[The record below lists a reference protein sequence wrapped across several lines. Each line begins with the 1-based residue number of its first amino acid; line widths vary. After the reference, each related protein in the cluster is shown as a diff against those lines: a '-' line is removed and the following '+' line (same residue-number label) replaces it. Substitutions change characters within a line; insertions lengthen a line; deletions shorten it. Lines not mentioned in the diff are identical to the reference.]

1 MPLPAG
7 PVVGTC
13 GFGYPEWRGR
23 FYPPELG
30 PGEWLGFYAQVFEA
44 VELDGTF
51 YRPPEPAQVAVWAE
65 ALPDRFAVA
74 AKVPRAITHEV
85 RLEGE
90 AAAAMLR
97 AFARALQPLGDRL
110 LAVVL
115 QLPPSLDAGEGR
127 ERLARLLGGR
137 PDGLPVVVEVRHPSW
152 DRPWLAE
159 LLAAAGA
166 GLVLAERPAPWEPS
180 GRGTPSGS
188 AGPPRPDPPGRSTGA
203 PPWGSSDPSGPTGA
217 PPWGSPDP
225 AGGAPWPGQARAAP
239 GQAPYLRL
247 LGDRRATPVI
257 GRPVRDRS
265 ADLDRWAA
273 LLAVPG
279 PGGAMQATA
288 RRPAAAFANNRF
300 EGAAFD
306 TAAALR
312 RRLGQGS
319 LEPRDLWPAPPLPGL
334 EP

>member
-23 FYPPELG
+23 FYPPELS

-65 ALPDRFAVA
+65 SLPDRFAVA
-74 AKVPRAITHEV
+74 ASGPRAVTHEA

-90 AAAAMLR
+90 AAAGMLR
-97 AFARALQPLGDRL
+97 AFARALDPLGDRL

-137 PDGLPVVVEVRHPSW
+137 PDGLPVVVEVRHRSW

-159 LLAAAGA
+159 LLDAAGA
-166 GLVLAERPAPWEPS
+166 GLVLADRPGVPS
-180 GRGTPSGS
+180 WPTQAGAGRG
-188 AGPPRPDPPGRSTGA
+188 AV
-203 PPWGSSDPSGPTGA
+203 
-217 PPWGSPDP
+217 
-225 AGGAPWPGQARAAP
+225 
-239 GQAPYLRL
+239 PYLRL

-257 GRPVRDRS
+257 GRPVRDRA

-273 LLAVPG
+273 LLA
-279 PGGAMQATA
+279 GGAARATA

-312 RRLGQGS
+312 RRLGQRPPA
-319 LEPRDLWPAPPLPGL
+319 PRELWPAPPLPGL

>member
-7 PVVGTC
+7 PLVGTC

-30 PGEWLGFYAQVFEA
+30 PGEWLGFYARVFEA

-51 YRPPEPAQVAVWAE
+51 YRPPERAQVAVWADS
-65 ALPDRFAVA
+65 LPDRFAVA
-74 AKVPRAITHEV
+74 AKVPRAITHEA

-90 AAAAMLR
+90 PAAGMLR
-97 AFARALQPLGDRL
+97 AFARALDPFGDRL

-127 ERLARLLGGR
+127 DRLARLLGTR
-137 PDGLPVVVEVRHPSW
+137 PKGLPVVVEVRHRSW
-152 DRPWLAE
+152 DRPWLPE
-159 LLAAAGA
+159 LLEAAGA
-166 GLVLAERPAPWEPS
+166 GLVLADRPGEDPWP
-180 GRGTPSGS
+180 T
-188 AGPPRPDPPGRSTGA
+188 PPGPVG
-203 PPWGSSDPSGPTGA
+203 
-217 PPWGSPDP
+217 
-225 AGGAPWPGQARAAP
+225 
-239 GQAPYLRL
+239 YLRL

-265 ADLDRWAA
+265 ADLDRWAG
-273 LLAVPG
+273 LLA
-279 PGGAMQATA
+279 PGGTGSSGQPAT
-288 RRPAAAFANNRF
+288 AFANNRF

-312 RRLGQGS
+312 RRLGQPTPD
-319 LEPRDLWPAPPLPGL
+319 PRELWPEPPLPGL

>member
-23 FYPPELG
+23 FYPPELA

-65 ALPDRFAVA
+65 SLPDRFAVA
-74 AKVPRAITHEV
+74 AKVPRAVTHEA
-85 RLEGE
+85 RLEGG
-90 AAAAMLR
+90 AAAGMLR
-97 AFARALQPLGDRL
+97 AFARALDPLGDRL

-137 PDGLPVVVEVRHPSW
+137 PDGLPVVVEVRHRSW

-159 LLAAAGA
+159 LLDAAGA
-166 GLVLAERPAPWEPS
+166 GLVLADR
-180 GRGTPSGS
+180 
-188 AGPPRPDPPGRSTGA
+188 
-203 PPWGSSDPSGPTGA
+203 
-217 PPWGSPDP
+217 
-225 AGGAPWPGQARAAP
+225 PGQPSWPEQGARP
-239 GQAPYLRL
+239 GAVPYLRL

-257 GRPVRDRS
+257 GRPVRDRA

-273 LLAVPG
+273 LLA
-279 PGGAMQATA
+279 GGATRGTA

-312 RRLGQGS
+312 RRLGQPTPD
-319 LEPRDLWPAPPLPGL
+319 PRELWPEPPLPGL

>member
-1 MPLPAG
+1 VPLPPG

-23 FYPPELG
+23 FYPPDLPAGEL
-30 PGEWLGFYAQVFEA
+30 LGFYARVFEA

-65 ALPDRFAVA
+65 ALPERFAVA
-74 AKVPRAITHEV
+74 AKVPRAITHEA

-97 AFARALQPLGDRL
+97 SFAGALEPLGDRL

-137 PDGLPVVVEVRHPSW
+137 PDGLPVVVEVRHRSW
-152 DRPWLAE
+152 DRPWLPA
-159 LLAAAGA
+159 LLAASGA
-166 GLVLAERPAPWEPS
+166 GLVLAQR
-180 GRGTPSGS
+180 
-188 AGPPRPDPPGRSTGA
+188 PGRL
-203 PPWGSSDPSGPTGA
+203 
-217 PPWGSPDP
+217 
-225 AGGAPWPGQARAAP
+225 PWPARAATA
-239 GQAPYLRL
+239 GYLRL

-257 GRPVRDRS
+257 GRPVRDQ
-265 ADLDRWAA
+265 AAELDRWAA
-273 LLAVPG
+273 LLAEAARG
-279 PGGAMQATA
+279 NGGAG
-288 RRPAAAFANNRF
+288 RRPTAAFVNNRF

-306 TAAALR
+306 TALALR
-312 RRLGQGS
+312 RRLGQPIPR
-319 LEPRDLWPAPPLPGL
+319 PRDLWPAPPLPGL

>member
-1 MPLPAG
+1 VPLPAG

-13 GFGYPEWRGR
+13 GFAYPEWRGR
-23 FYPPELG
+23 FYPPELA

-51 YRPPEPAQVAVWAE
+51 YRPPEAAQVAVWAE

-74 AKVPRAITHEV
+74 AKVPRAITHEA

-90 AAAAMLR
+90 AATGMLR
-97 AFARALQPLGDRL
+97 AFAHALGPLGDRL

-127 ERLARLLGGR
+127 DRLARLLGGR
-137 PDGLPVVVEVRHPSW
+137 PEGLPMVVEVRHRSW
-152 DRPWLAE
+152 DRPWLPE
-159 LLAAAGA
+159 LLAATGA
-166 GLVLAERPAPWEPS
+166 GLVLADRPGEPPWP
-180 GRGTPSGS
+180 
-188 AGPPRPDPPGRSTGA
+188 AAPPGGVR
-203 PPWGSSDPSGPTGA
+203 
-217 PPWGSPDP
+217 
-225 AGGAPWPGQARAAP
+225 
-239 GQAPYLRL
+239 YLRL
-247 LGDRRATPVI
+247 LGDRRGTPVI
-257 GRPVRDRS
+257 GRPVRDRA

-273 LLAVPG
+273 LLATPAD
-279 PGGAMQATA
+279 GAAPSAA

-312 RRLGQGS
+312 RRLGQPAPA
-319 LEPRDLWPAPPLPGL
+319 PRELWPAPPLPGL

>member
-13 GFGYPEWRGR
+13 GFGYPQWRGR
-23 FYPPELG
+23 FYPPELA
-30 PGEWLGFYAQVFEA
+30 PAEWLGFYARVFEA

-74 AKVPRAITHEV
+74 AKVPRAITHEA

-90 AAAAMLR
+90 AAAGMLR
-97 AFARALQPLGDRL
+97 AFAHALGPFGDRL

-127 ERLARLLGGR
+127 ERLARLLAGR
-137 PDGLPVVVEVRHPSW
+137 PDGLPVVVEVRNHSW
-152 DRPWLAE
+152 DRPWLPA
-159 LLAAAGA
+159 LLASSGA
-166 GLVLAERPAPWEPS
+166 GLVLADRPGEPPWPAS
-180 GRGTPSGS
+180 
-188 AGPPRPDPPGRSTGA
+188 PPRGMG
-203 PPWGSSDPSGPTGA
+203 
-217 PPWGSPDP
+217 
-225 AGGAPWPGQARAAP
+225 
-239 GQAPYLRL
+239 YLRL

-257 GRPVRDRS
+257 GRPVRGR
-265 ADLDRWAA
+265 AAELDRWAA
-273 LLAVPG
+273 LLGRATPG
-279 PGGAMQATA
+279 DGAAPG
-288 RRPAAAFANNRF
+288 RPAAAFANNRF

-312 RRLGQGS
+312 RRLGQPTPA
-319 LEPRDLWPAPPLPGL
+319 PRELWPAPPLPGL

>member
-51 YRPPEPAQVAVWAE
+51 YRPPEAAQVAVWAE

-74 AKVPRAITHEV
+74 AKVPRAITHEA

-90 AAAAMLR
+90 AAAGMLR
-97 AFARALQPLGDRL
+97 AFARALGPLGDRL

-115 QLPPSLDAGEGR
+115 QLPPSLDADEGR
-127 ERLARLLGGR
+127 DRLARLLDGR
-137 PDGLPVVVEVRHPSW
+137 PDALPVVVEVRHRSW
-152 DRPWLAE
+152 DRPWLQE
-159 LLAAAGA
+159 LLAATGA
-166 GLVLAERPAPWEPS
+166 GLVLADRPGEPPWP
-180 GRGTPSGS
+180 
-188 AGPPRPDPPGRSTGA
+188 AVPPGGV
-203 PPWGSSDPSGPTGA
+203 G
-217 PPWGSPDP
+217 
-225 AGGAPWPGQARAAP
+225 
-239 GQAPYLRL
+239 YLRL
-247 LGDRRATPVI
+247 LGDRRGTPVI
-257 GRPVRDRS
+257 GRPVRDR
-265 ADLDRWAA
+265 AAELDRWAA
-273 LLAVPG
+273 LLATAAPA
-279 PGGAMQATA
+279 GGAAPAATA
-288 RRPAAAFANNRF
+288 GRPAAAFANNRF

-312 RRLGQGS
+312 RRLGQPAPT
-319 LEPRDLWPAPPLPGL
+319 PRELWPAPPLPGL

>member
-13 GFGYPEWRGR
+13 GFAYPEWRGR
-23 FYPPELG
+23 FYPPELA

-44 VELDGTF
+44 LELDGTF
-51 YRPPEPAQVAVWAE
+51 YRPPEATQVAVWAE

-74 AKVPRAITHEV
+74 AKVPRAITHEA

-90 AAAAMLR
+90 PAAGMLR
-97 AFARALQPLGDRL
+97 AFAHALQPLGDRL

-127 ERLARLLGGR
+127 DRLARLLGGR
-137 PDGLPVVVEVRHPSW
+137 PDGLPVVVEVRHRSW
-152 DRPWLAE
+152 DRPWLQE

-166 GLVLAERPAPWEPS
+166 GLVVADRPGE
-180 GRGTPSGS
+180 
-188 AGPPRPDPPGRSTGA
+188 
-203 PPWGSSDPSGPTGA
+203 
-217 PPWGSPDP
+217 
-225 AGGAPWPGQARAAP
+225 APWPAAP
-239 GQAPYLRL
+239 PGGVRYLRL
-247 LGDRRATPVI
+247 LGDRRGTPVI
-257 GRPVRDRS
+257 GRPVRDR
-265 ADLDRWAA
+265 AAELDRWAA
-273 LLAVPG
+273 LLATGADG
-279 PGGAMQATA
+279 PGSA
-288 RRPAAAFANNRF
+288 RPPAAFANNRF

-312 RRLGQGS
+312 RRLGQPAPA
-319 LEPRDLWPAPPLPGL
+319 PRELWPAPPLPGL

>member
-1 MPLPAG
+1 VRAPDRRRDPGGRSIPLPAG

-30 PGEWLGFYAQVFEA
+30 PGEWLGFYAKVFEA

-51 YRPPEPAQVAVWAE
+51 YRPPEQAQVAVWADS
-65 ALPDRFAVA
+65 LPDRFAVA
-74 AKVPRAITHEV
+74 AKVPRAITHEA

-90 AAAAMLR
+90 PAAGMLR
-97 AFARALQPLGDRL
+97 AFARALGPFGDRL

-127 ERLARLLGGR
+127 DRLARLLGAR
-137 PDGLPVVVEVRHPSW
+137 PEGLPVVVEVRHRSW
-152 DRPWLAE
+152 DRPWLPE
-159 LLAAAGA
+159 LLEAEGA
-166 GLVLAERPAPWEPS
+166 GLVLADRPGEDPWPAP
-180 GRGTPSGS
+180 
-188 AGPPRPDPPGRSTGA
+188 AGPVG
-203 PPWGSSDPSGPTGA
+203 
-217 PPWGSPDP
+217 
-225 AGGAPWPGQARAAP
+225 
-239 GQAPYLRL
+239 YLRL

-257 GRPVRDRS
+257 GRSVRDRS

-273 LLAVPG
+273 LLAPAG
-279 PGGAMQATA
+279 SSG
-288 RRPAAAFANNRF
+288 RPAAAFANNRF

-312 RRLGQGS
+312 RRLGQPAP
-319 LEPRDLWPAPPLPGL
+319 EPRDLWPEPPLPGL